1 MSTLSVWKKFSIGA
15 LSWQPPVRLIDGVAF
30 IAASWHVEEP
40 RDFEVSGYARRSKIV
55 LSGEFMV
62 SPPSATR
69 NEPVMNAAS
78 SEARKSVAFAISSGS
93 PKRVRWRALI
103 RGPITSAATIEI
115 GRASC
120 RERVCQ
126 YG

>member
-78 SEARKSVAFAISSGS
+78 SDDGERRSGVWGR
-93 PKRVRWRALI
+93 RVQVWVDV
-103 RGPITSAATIEI
+103 GG
-115 GRASC
+115 GRLHKKK
-120 RERVCQ
+120 
-126 YG
+126 